1 MRRTVSVLESKT
13 EGEHAK
19 NVFQSLDCVSPETHL
34 AKEEIKLR
42 GFGNH
47 RMEENV
53 SKGGLAQ
60 YSK

>member
-1 MRRTVSVLESKT
+1 MLDYTMPQDSLQGVL
-13 EGEHAK
+13 G
-19 NVFQSLDCVSPETHL
+19 NILSPETHL